1 MYLVSWEWEWP
12 EGQWQPCRSWTRRV
26 RALAALK
33 HRMRK
38 KREKDYTVMVV
49 CCYCLEIYVERERK
63 VENVEKPMRKM

>member
-1 MYLVSWEWEWP
+1 M
-12 EGQWQPCRSWTRRV
+12 

-38 KREKDYTVMVV
+38 KREKDHTVMVV